1 MHLHHSESAAW
12 CSASRLLPLAL
23 WYGIGV
29 GGIRVATQTTCGCG
43 VRTYEQRREATYSA
57 SIVSQPKK
65 RSMPRLALAPAR
77 PSSLV
82 SSRPVPRPDRSEKPR
97 TNRIVFGLPPVV
109 ASTNSSWVLDPSS
122 PAWKTCGT
130 ALNGWDGRLPAPTPV
145 RDAVAAGWYVCQGP
159 AAGRAPGEGTATARL
174 SAVDS
179 DAGPRGGGRRA
190 V

>member
-1 MHLHHSESAAW
+1 
-12 CSASRLLPLAL
+12 
-23 WYGIGV
+23 
-29 GGIRVATQTTCGCG
+29 VATQTTCGCG